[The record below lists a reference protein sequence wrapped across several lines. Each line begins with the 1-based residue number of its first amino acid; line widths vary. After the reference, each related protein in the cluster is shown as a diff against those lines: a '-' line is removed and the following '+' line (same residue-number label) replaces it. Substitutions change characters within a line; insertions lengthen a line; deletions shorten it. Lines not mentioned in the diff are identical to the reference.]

1 MILNVSGRTDVVAF
15 YSDWFMKRL
24 EEGFVDVR
32 NPFNKKLVSRIYFD
46 DVDAILFCT
55 KNPIPIINKLKDI
68 HKPILFH
75 ITLTPY
81 KNDIEPNVFN
91 KKDIIEAIKK
101 VSSIIGIDNIYIRY
115 DPIFISDKYNIN
127 YHIKAFDKI
136 CKLLNGYVKY
146 IIISFIDDYKNV
158 RKNKNIINYKE
169 FSEDDYKQIGLNFSK
184 SAKENGMTVQ
194 TCFEDRNL
202 VEYGFI
208 KQDCLSHT
216 LAFKLTGKTNFKSWK
231 ARKMRKCN
239 CVEMVDIGVYN
250 SCKHFCKYCYANYD
264 ENMVNNNY
272 KNHNKDSSLLIGD
285 LQKDDIIKVRKDK

>member
-15 YSDWFMKRL
+15 YTDWFMKRL

-55 KNPIPIINKLKDI
+55 KNPIPIINKLKLI
-68 HKPILFH
+68 NKPILFH
-75 ITLTPY
+75 VTLTPY
-81 KNDIEPNVFN
+81 KNDIEPNVTN

-101 VSSIIGIDNIYIRY
+101 VSSIIGIDNLYIRY

-136 CKLLNGYVKY
+136 CKLLNGYVKHF
-146 IIISFIDDYKNV
+146 IISFIDDYKNV

-169 FSEDDYKQIGLNFSK
+169 LSDDDYKQIGINFSK

-208 KQDCLSHT
+208 KEDCLSHT
-216 LAFKLTGKTNFKSWK
+216 LAFKLTGKTNFKSRK

-272 KNHNKDSSLLIGD
+272 KNHNKHSSLLIGN